1 MKRLLTG
8 FQMLSGRLQCI
19 EIYEKSPPDRVVLA
33 GFELFERRVGL
44 YSVA

>member
-8 FQMLSGRLQCI
+8 FQMLSGRFQSI
-19 EIYEKSPPDRVVLA
+19 EIYEKSPPDRRGLA
-33 GFELFERRVGL
+33 GFELFERRIGL